1 MEKQR
6 VCIIGGGLSGLVT
19 ATALGKLNLNID
31 LFANDFYVHYKSLK
45 TTAISHSNYIYLK
58 NLNIFNSY
66 TKEFWPCTKME
77 LYDADRDLK
86 NHKIFD
92 FDKYDKTKNI
102 LYMISNNTIVQIMK
116 KKIKKN
122 KNIKIKSNT
131 SVKKL
136 FSHQGLKFVETNDKT
151 IHKYNL
157 IILCTGKNSFL
168 TKMFLGKSYFDYSYN
183 ETSVATIINHAYM
196 QNKIARQF
204 FLKEGPLALLPISNF
219 KTSII
224 WSLKNDILY
233 NKEKNK
239 ELFIKKNLEN
249 LIKNIYKN
257 IKFSHNFEYNDLSF
271 HFSHKCY
278 SDRVLIF
285 GDALHSIHPFVGQG
299 FNMTLRDLIKLEKI
313 VKKEINLG
321 LDVGNS
327 SILHEFIDETK
338 PNNLIYSAGIGII
351 KKIFTNNNST
361 LQNLKSYYLGKL
373 NNNKNVKTF
382 FTRLADKGINL

>member
-1 MEKQR
+1 
-6 VCIIGGGLSGLVT
+6 
-19 ATALGKLNLNID
+19 
-31 LFANDFYVHYKSLK
+31 
-45 TTAISHSNYIYLK
+45 
-58 NLNIFNSY
+58 
-66 TKEFWPCTKME
+66 
-77 LYDADRDLK
+77 
-86 NHKIFD
+86 
-92 FDKYDKTKNI
+92 
-102 LYMISNNTIVQIMK
+102 
-116 KKIKKN
+116 
-122 KNIKIKSNT
+122 
-131 SVKKL
+131 
-136 FSHQGLKFVETNDKT
+136 
-151 IHKYNL
+151 
-157 IILCTGKNSFL
+157 
-168 TKMFLGKSYFDYSYN
+168 MFLGKSYFDYSYN

-204 FLKEGPLALLPISNF
+204 FLQEGPLALLPMSNF

-299 FNMTLRDLIKLEKI
+299 FNMILRDLIKLEKI